1 MEPVRGVRGVA
12 KSGAS
17 ANPPAMARHG
27 AEDASVTALLGPTNT
42 GKTHLAVDRMLA
54 HRTGM
59 MGFPLRLLAREVYD
73 RVVAEKGAESVALVT
88 GEEKRVPAQPRYFV
102 CTVESM
108 PLERPVEFVA
118 VDEIQLAGD
127 AERGHV
133 FTDRLLRARGTAETM
148 LLGADTMRPLIRT
161 LVPEARFTGR
171 PRLSTLAHAGHCKL
185 ARLAPRNAVVA
196 FSTESVYALAER
208 VRGLRGG
215 CAVVLG
221 ALSPRTRNAQVALYQ
236 AGEVDSLVATDAIG
250 MGLNLDLEHVAFSAW
265 RKFDGRVSR
274 MLGAAEIAQIA
285 GRAGRHLRDGSF
297 GTTGAAAPFEPDLIK
312 AIEDHRFAPVER
324 AWWRNADLAFD
335 SLPAL
340 LDSLAAPPPLP
351 GLRRT
356 HDADD
361 HRTLLTLAR
370 DPAVAATLTG
380 ADRVALLW
388 EACRIPDF
396 RKTMAEDHVA
406 LVRRVHLSLAERGRL
421 PHDWVAR
428 SIERLAPTEGD
439 IDTLTARISHV
450 RTWTYVSHRADWVD
464 DARGWQE
471 RTRALEDALSD
482 ALHARLTQLFVK
494 RKARLPRHG
503 LRIDESLFA
512 FVGEGGEVTVEG
524 ERAGVFDGFRFCADA
539 AARRDRVLLAAAH
552 RTVEREV
559 ARRVAAAVADGD
571 DAFALGLDPA
581 RDGAPCWGDIAWRGA
596 AIARLGRGDTPLRPQ
611 VALIGE
617 DHLSAAQRERVR
629 RRLQSWLD
637 RRLARDAGPLLAL
650 REAALAG
657 PARGIAY
664 ALTEALGCLPR
675 RALAPQIAA
684 LDGDGRRGPR
694 RGRSPPRRAQ
704 RVRAGHAETGADAL
718 GRPAVVGLERR
729 PASAAR
735 AGLGGL
741 DGARR
746 RRARRLLRGAR
757 PGAAGGAGVARG
769 HRRAPGCAPAQG
781 GPPRALRRRPRAA
794 QARVV
799 QAHPLRR
806 HARCPRL
813 CAGGHR
819 HRRPGALCA
828 QRRRPAPG
836 GRRRAPGGQGDGP
849 RFALRQAA
857 RSRRRQRPPVVTRD
871 APAPA
876 AIRLDKWLWY
886 ARFFKT
892 RGLAQKACEAG
903 RIRVNGRRIAKAHRA
918 VAPGDVLTFVQ
929 GRIVRIVRIL
939 ALAERRGPAPEA
951 QRLYEEIGAE

>member
-1 MEPVRGVRGVA
+1 
-12 KSGAS
+12 
-17 ANPPAMARHG
+17 MARHG

-185 ARLAPRNAVVA
+185 ARLAPRNAVIA

-356 HDADD
+356 RDADD

-571 DAFALGLDPA
+571 DAFALGLEPA

-684 LDGDGRRGPR
+684 LDGDGRRGLAAAGVRLGALSVFVPAMLKPARMRWAGLLWWAWSGALRLPPVPGSAVSMARDGAVPDACYAALGLVPLGAQVLRADIAERLAARLR
-694 RGRSPPRRAQ
+694 RAARREPFAVDRGLLKLASCKRTRFDDMLGALGYAPVGIGTDGLARYARSAAGPRRAAGAGRREGRGMDPDSPFAKL
-704 RVRAGHAETGADAL
+704 RVLAAG
-718 GRPAVVGLERR
+718 
-729 PASAAR
+729 S
-735 AGLGGL
+735 
-741 DGARR
+741 
-746 RRARRLLRGAR
+746 AR
-757 PGAAGGAGVARG
+757 P
-769 HRRAPGCAPAQG
+769 
-781 GPPRALRRRPRAA
+781 
-794 QARVV
+794 
-799 QAHPLRR
+799 
-806 HARCPRL
+806 
-813 CAGGHR
+813 
-819 HRRPGALCA
+819 
-828 QRRRPAPG
+828 
-836 GRRRAPGGQGDGP
+836 
-849 RFALRQAA
+849 
-857 RSRRRQRPPVVTRD
+857 S
-871 APAPA
+871 
-876 AIRLDKWLWY
+876 
-886 ARFFKT
+886 
-892 RGLAQKACEAG
+892 
-903 RIRVNGRRIAKAHRA
+903 
-918 VAPGDVLTFVQ
+918 
-929 GRIVRIVRIL
+929 
-939 ALAERRGPAPEA
+939 
-951 QRLYEEIGAE
+951 

>member
-1 MEPVRGVRGVA
+1 
-12 KSGAS
+12 
-17 ANPPAMARHG
+17 MARHG

-59 MGFPLRLLAREVYD
+59 MGFPLRLLAREIYD

-88 GEEKRVPAQPRYFV
+88 GEEKRVPANPRYFV

-127 AERGHV
+127 PERGHV

-148 LLGADTMRPLIRT
+148 VLGADTMRPLIRV

-171 PRLSTLAHAGHCKL
+171 PRLSTLTHEGHCKL
-185 ARLAPRNAVVA
+185 ARLAPRNAVIA

-274 MLGAAEIAQIA
+274 MLSAAEIAQIA

-297 GTTGAAAPFEPDLIK
+297 GTTAAAAPFEADLVR

-324 AWWRNADLAFD
+324 AYWRNADLAFD

-356 HDADD
+356 HHADD

-370 DPAVAATLTG
+370 DQAVAATLSG

-388 EACRIPDF
+388 EACQIPDF

-406 LVRRVHLSLAERGRL
+406 LVRRVYLSLAECGHL

-512 FVGEGGEVTVEG
+512 FVGDGGEVTVEG
-524 ERAGVFDGFRFCADA
+524 ERAGVFDGFRFRADA
-539 AARRDRVLLAAAH
+539 AAQRDRVLLAAAH

-571 DAFALGLDPA
+571 DAFALGLEPA
-581 RDGAPCWGDIAWRGA
+581 RDAAPRWGDIAWRGA
-596 AIARLGRGDTPLRPQ
+596 AIARLVRGDAPLRPQ
-611 VALIGE
+611 IALVGE

-637 RRLARDAGPLLAL
+637 RHLAREAGPLVAL
-650 REAALAG
+650 RGAALDGA
-657 PARGIAY
+657 ARGVAF

-684 LDGDGRRGPR
+684 LDDEGRSGLSEAGVRLGALSVFVPAMLKPARMRWAGLLWWAWSGAPRPPPVPGCAVSMARDGAVPDACYAALGLVPLGAQVLRADIAERLAARLRKAARREPFAVDRELLKLAACKRARFDDMLGALGYASVGIGSDGLARYARSAAGPR
-694 RGRSPPRRAQ
+694 RA
-704 RVRAGHAETGADAL
+704 
-718 GRPAVVGLERR
+718 
-729 PASAAR
+729 
-735 AGLGGL
+735 
-741 DGARR
+741 
-746 RRARRLLRGAR
+746 
-757 PGAAGGAGVARG
+757 
-769 HRRAPGCAPAQG
+769 
-781 GPPRALRRRPRAA
+781 
-794 QARVV
+794 
-799 QAHPLRR
+799 
-806 HARCPRL
+806 
-813 CAGGHR
+813 
-819 HRRPGALCA
+819 
-828 QRRRPAPG
+828 APG
-836 GRRRAPGGQGDGP
+836 GRREGRGVDPDSP
-849 RFALRQAA
+849 FAKLRVLAA
-857 RSRRRQRPPVVTRD
+857 GSARPS
-871 APAPA
+871 
-876 AIRLDKWLWY
+876 
-886 ARFFKT
+886 
-892 RGLAQKACEAG
+892 
-903 RIRVNGRRIAKAHRA
+903 
-918 VAPGDVLTFVQ
+918 
-929 GRIVRIVRIL
+929 
-939 ALAERRGPAPEA
+939 
-951 QRLYEEIGAE
+951 

>member
-1 MEPVRGVRGVA
+1 
-12 KSGAS
+12 
-17 ANPPAMARHG
+17 MARHG

-171 PRLSTLAHAGHCKL
+171 PRLSTLTHAGHCKL
-185 ARLAPRNAVVA
+185 ARLAPRNAVIA

-297 GTTGAAAPFEPDLIK
+297 GTTGAAAPFEPDLVK

-524 ERAGVFDGFRFCADA
+524 ERAGVFDGFRFRADA

-571 DAFALGLDPA
+571 DAFALGLEPG

-596 AIARLGRGDTPLRPQ
+596 AIARLVRGDTPLRPQ

-675 RALAPQIAA
+675 RALTPQIAA
-684 LDGDGRRGPR
+684 LDGDGRRGLAAAGVRLGALSVFVPAMLKPARMRWAGLLWWAWSGAPSLPPVPGSAVSMARDGAVPDACYAALGLVPLGAQVLRADIAERLAARLHRAAR
-694 RGRSPPRRAQ
+694 REPFAVDRGLLKLASCKRTRFDDMLGALGYAPVGIGTDGLARYARSAAGPRRAAGAGRREGRGMDPDSPFAKL
-704 RVRAGHAETGADAL
+704 RVLAAG
-718 GRPAVVGLERR
+718 
-729 PASAAR
+729 S
-735 AGLGGL
+735 
-741 DGARR
+741 
-746 RRARRLLRGAR
+746 AR
-757 PGAAGGAGVARG
+757 P
-769 HRRAPGCAPAQG
+769 
-781 GPPRALRRRPRAA
+781 
-794 QARVV
+794 
-799 QAHPLRR
+799 
-806 HARCPRL
+806 
-813 CAGGHR
+813 
-819 HRRPGALCA
+819 
-828 QRRRPAPG
+828 
-836 GRRRAPGGQGDGP
+836 
-849 RFALRQAA
+849 
-857 RSRRRQRPPVVTRD
+857 S
-871 APAPA
+871 
-876 AIRLDKWLWY
+876 
-886 ARFFKT
+886 
-892 RGLAQKACEAG
+892 
-903 RIRVNGRRIAKAHRA
+903 
-918 VAPGDVLTFVQ
+918 
-929 GRIVRIVRIL
+929 
-939 ALAERRGPAPEA
+939 
-951 QRLYEEIGAE
+951 